1 LLWLEMIKLLTILFL
16 LFLTDSSDGKNLGK
30 KAGNFE
36 IVNGFPM
43 VNGQRVG
50 FPFPFISCFSGT
62 STVETERG
70 KISIGNLRLGDN
82 VLTYT
87 PGKGGHFTEFLG
99 WLDRG
104 ANADGKFLKISTNS
118 SSIVLTGNH
127 LIFRLSADVG
137 LESVFADQI
146 EEGDKLLSLKGE
158 ETVVGVEAAREK
170 GIWAPLTMEGTLLV
184 DGLLASSYASFPHHA
199 SELTYAPIKMFS
211 RLLLDDEQSQHQDG
225 CRRVVKL
232 LKKVGTA
239 AGFRERN
246 HEKKEN
252 SFSPNEQIAAAAAG
266 FSKPVEL

>member
-1 LLWLEMIKLLTILFL
+1 MVESAKDGSMERLLTA
-16 LFLTDSSDGKNLGK
+16 SLGDDYQSPPNPNP
-30 KAGNFE
+30 G
-36 IVNGFPM
+36 
-43 VNGQRVG
+43 
-50 FPFPFISCFSGT
+50 PFPSPKCFSGT

-70 KISIGNLRLGDN
+70 KIPIGNLKLGDN

-87 PGKGGHFTEFLG
+87 PGKGGHYTEFLG
-99 WLDRG
+99 WLDRT

-118 SSIVLTGNH
+118 SSIVLTENH

-199 SELTYAPIKMFS
+199 SELAYAPIKKFS
-211 RLLLDDEQSQHQDG
+211 RLLLYDEQSQHQDG